1 MQLILAIVA
10 DQQQAAQL
18 AALIDGRLAVDLVQ
32 AAEVGEGLLAL
43 DDRIPDLILTSPL
56 MSPFD
61 DGVLDEY
68 LRDLGPAG
76 AHVQTLRIPVLSQA
90 PKKTTR
96 LGFLLRRRA
105 KPEATTPEGCEPKV
119 FADEIAV
126 YLARAADEKQHASTN
141 DTAPVIDRRV
151 IHEEVTT
158 RPTVNEEE
166 WTPAYSTDAVAESAA
181 WAAPEP
187 EPDASAWHSDL
198 LDRRAADEG
207 YDAPATA
214 AADDLET
221 PIYEPVTP
229 RTSFEVE
236 PDSAAVETPLLDPAT
251 AAIVESFA
259 EPAVAEQVLVQA
271 VDEARVLKQL
281 SVDAVEELQV
291 VTVAQPMVAEAAA
304 VDSPIVEE
312 RIATAA
318 VIVNPAVS
326 QAAAPAVVEDDAH
339 KAAPSFKAALAA
351 IRAAWGQPSSTA
363 PSSLAAQ
370 NVTAPVRKKPAMQV
384 PDVTAPLE
392 VDLTGAVEL
401 LDEPVAELEDPSA
414 RAVPRP
420 FVSADSTEMPDVYE
434 LSVES
439 DMNELEPELF
449 TPPSAGSTRATVTP
463 AAASAPS
470 LQEQSGDR
478 RKKAAKRASK
488 AVKAKGPRPSQP
500 ESAQDEWGVFD
511 PNRCGFAAL
520 VDKLDEEVSDEKGKQ
535 PRNTVK
541 SRVLSC
547 S

>member
-90 PKKTTR
+90 PKKTSP
-96 LGFLLRRRA
+96 LGFFLRRRA
-105 KPEATTPEGCEPKV
+105 KPAATTSEGCEPKV

-151 IHEEVTT
+151 IHEEATT
-158 RPTVNEEE
+158 QPIVNEEE

-198 LDRRAADEG
+198 LDRPAADET
-207 YDAPATA
+207 YRAPATA
-214 AADDLET
+214 GDDLET
-221 PIYEPVTP
+221 PIYVPVTP

-312 RIATAA
+312 RTATAA
-318 VIVNPAVS
+318 VIVNPAVP
-326 QAAAPAVVEDDAH
+326 QTAAPAVVEDDTH

-370 NVTAPVRKKPAMQV
+370 NVTAPAQKKPAMQV

-420 FVSADSTEMPDVYE
+420 FVSADSTEMADVYE

-439 DMNELEPELF
+439 DMNELEPELL

-470 LQEQSGDR
+470 LPEQSGDR

-488 AVKAKGPRPSQP
+488 AVKAKGPSPSQP
-500 ESAQDEWGVFD
+500 QSAQDEWGVFD

-520 VDKLDEEVSDEKGKQ
+520 VDKLDEEVSDKKGKQ

-541 SRVLSC
+541 SRVLSW

>member
-1 MQLILAIVA
+1 
-10 DQQQAAQL
+10 
-18 AALIDGRLAVDLVQ
+18 
-32 AAEVGEGLLAL
+32 
-43 DDRIPDLILTSPL
+43 
-56 MSPFD
+56 
-61 DGVLDEY
+61 
-68 LRDLGPAG
+68 
-76 AHVQTLRIPVLSQA
+76 
-90 PKKTTR
+90 
-96 LGFLLRRRA
+96 
-105 KPEATTPEGCEPKV
+105 
-119 FADEIAV
+119 V

-166 WTPAYSTDAVAESAA
+166 WTPAYSTDAVAESA

-198 LDRRAADEG
+198 LDRRAADET
-207 YDAPATA
+207 YEAPATA

-236 PDSAAVETPLLDPAT
+236 SDSAAAETPLLDAAT

-259 EPAVAEQVLVQA
+259 EPAVPEQVLVQA

-291 VTVAQPMVAEAAA
+291 VTVAEPMVAEAAA

-326 QAAAPAVVEDDAH
+326 QTAAPAVVEDDAH

-363 PSSLAAQ
+363 GSSLAPQ
-370 NVTAPVRKKPAMQV
+370 NVTAPVQKKPAMQV

-439 DMNELEPELF
+439 DMNELEPELL

-470 LQEQSGDR
+470 LPEQSGDG

-500 ESAQDEWGVFD
+500 QSAQDEWGVFD

-520 VDKLDEEVSDEKGKQ
+520 VDKLDEEVSDKKDKQ

-541 SRVLSC
+541 SRVLSW